1 LPTNRSATF
10 DWDRLTGGGY
20 HGGGVG
26 GGVPADA
33 VLTPAEKA
41 EKDAE
46 YDDIKQRSLTP
57 PPQSPNES
65 NKDYQLRLA
74 NYFNQLADDD
84 RRFDQKW
91 QKLDPRP
98 NHSQK
103 ISEIK
108 TRANKAQTSYEGILR
123 HEENIRRG
131 QEHEHEKQRND
142 RDDTCNFKKF
152 KAKDVAIEL
161 MRCIDLP

>member
-1 LPTNRSATF
+1 M
-10 DWDRLTGGGY
+10 TGGGY

-46 YDDIKQRSLTP
+46 YDDIKQRSLTT
-57 PPQSPNES
+57 PPQLPNES

-74 NYFNQLADDD
+74 NYYNRLADDY

-91 QKLDPRP
+91 QKLNPRP

-103 ISEIK
+103 ISEILN
-108 TRANKAQTSYEGILR
+108 RANNAHTAYENILR

-131 QEHEHEKQRND
+131 QEQEREKQRND
-142 RDDTCNFKKF
+142 RDDTCSLRNVKSKK
-152 KAKDVAIEL
+152 DLAIEL
-161 MRCIDLP
+161 IRCIDLP